1 MSAREK
7 YRTSS
12 SYTSSRPT
20 KSSTTKTTNVS
31 GGGGGDNREDR
42 RYNQYK
48 NVKKTKVVEDKSPK
62 KKINKKQ
69 KKFLNYI
76 GKETK
81 KVPAATLKKKLGE
94 VIIGGTA
101 TGFLPYMVGSG
112 IYGLGKKIFNK
123 EPIIQIDKSSSLKDY
138 DFKDIKNQVADALT
152 TPSEGKFGVS
162 LNDYNKL
169 KNTGYSDA
177 QIQELQLNP
186 KIDVKEVIRDIEGPI
201 FAAADGGAIRKNFS
215 IGSNGILDL
224 DETEG
229 EEISLTAEGPQFT
242 EEEKLRM
249 DSEDEEE
256 DEKRIDLFASETGEA
271 DPLNN
276 LLLGENGITTL
287 FQAKDGGSPQLVKK
301 SKDGKRPGY
310 RGPGGYQSGQ
320 SDPASDQG
328 ETSSDSGFGGGNQNI
343 GGGGNNYTGGG
354 ADQEDDVAQMMSD
367 MNLTPDNAPDYTG
380 SDLGFVVSEDEEK
393 EYGGSDYASI
403 EQIKDRADRRKK
415 DYKNQQKKD
424 LAIFGIKA
432 LFTGINPFGVFNF
445 ARKQEAKKN
454 EYLETL
460 EEDIQALKDKG
471 VPTYSPHTDTL
482 VQTLEQEYLDLTQPK
497 TKDDDNEPDGDAYI
511 KEIMASNQVIEER
524 DETDIFNIWDKIK
537 AKQAQRAMLV
547 EKGIIQDNTQDQT
560 MMLNSGGLA
569 NLFRVKTQ

>member
-48 NVKKTKVVEDKSPK
+48 DVKKRKVVEDKTPK
-62 KKINKKQ
+62 KKINERQ

-81 KVPAATLKKKLGE
+81 KVPAAVLKKKLGE

-101 TGFLPYMVGSG
+101 TGFVPYMIGSG

-138 DFKDIKNQVADALT
+138 DFKDIKNQLAFKAGSKKDKLLKSLYKEKELT
-152 TPSEGKFGVS
+152 KDLGVPFPAKKEK
-162 LNDYNKL
+162 KL
-169 KNTGYSDA
+169 
-177 QIQELQLNP
+177 QELLKEDEEQTEFP
-186 KIDVKEVIRDIEGPI
+186 KTELLR
-201 FAAADGGAIRKNFS
+201 AADGGAIRKNFS

-229 EEISLTAEGPQFT
+229 EEISLTAEAPQFT

-249 DSEDEEE
+249 DSEDEE
-256 DEKRIDLFASETGEA
+256 DGEKRIDLFASEDGEA
-271 DPLNN
+271 DPLNK
-276 LLLGENGITTL
+276 LLMAEDGISTL
-287 FQAKDGGSPQLVKK
+287 FMKKGGRVAFRGGGQDAS
-301 SKDGKRPGY
+301 SDDFGSSFSGIDSGGFDPGVSSNY
-310 RGPGGYQSGQ
+310 DAGT
-320 SDPASDQG
+320 
-328 ETSSDSGFGGGNQNI
+328 TSS
-343 GGGGNNYTGGG
+343 YTGGG
-354 ADQEDDVAQMMSD
+354 ADQEDDVATMMSN
-367 MNLTPDNAPDYTG
+367 MNITPNNAPDYTG

-393 EYGGSDYASI
+393 EYGGSDYATI
-403 EQIKDRADRRKK
+403 TQIKERADRRKK
-415 DYKNQQKKD
+415 DFKNQQKKD
-424 LAIFGIKA
+424 LAFFGIKSVI
-432 LFTGINPFGVFNF
+432 LGFNPFSLFNF
-445 ARKQEAKKN
+445 GRKQEAKKK
-454 EYLETL
+454 EYIATL

-471 VPTYSPHTDTL
+471 VPAYSPHTDTI
-482 VQTLEQEYLDLTQPK
+482 VQTLEQEKLDLLQPK
-497 TKDDDNEPDGDAYI
+497 KNEWDMEPDGDAYI
-511 KEIMASNQVIEER
+511 EEIMASTETIKDR
-524 DETDIFNIWDKIK
+524 DETDIFDLWDRIK
-537 AKQAQRAMLV
+537 AKQAQRATLV